1 MSWVGKV
8 LIVIQVVM
16 SICFMAFAGA
26 VYVAHENWKT
36 RFEDGQQRIAQL
48 EKDKADA
55 DVNLSR
61 ARDEADKSVR
71 QLTTERDD
79 WKTKFIDSEV
89 RIQDLTS
96 RLNNLNTNLE
106 RQTALAVA
114 KGIEADNREKET
126 EVLRKQN
133 TDLQK
138 RLDEANA
145 ELNTTRD
152 VVFNTEVQLRQI
164 QDRFD
169 KLQVVRAFLEKIV
182 KRYNLPTDPAIV
194 EGMETPPPLVE
205 GLVEEVQKG
214 KTNRTQFVVITIGE
228 DDGLRVGN
236 VLEVLRIDP
245 RKSLYLGQVRV
256 IDVEADR
263 AVCEVIKAGDIGDI
277 EVGDNVTTR
286 L

>member
-169 KLQVVRAFLEKIV
+169 KLQVVKAFLEKIV

-256 IDVEADR
+256 IDVEPDR
-263 AVCEVIKAGDIGDI
+263 AVCEVIKAGEIGDI
-277 EVGDNVTTR
+277 EVGDNVTTK